1 MHPHARHL
9 QEPVRNMRVEVRNG
23 VLEFA
28 DEIGSPGRIGTNATQ
43 KDAVGVECRA
53 DVNLHN
59 KTFPPI

>member
-1 MHPHARHL
+1 
-9 QEPVRNMRVEVRNG
+9 MRVEVRNG